1 MNDKILSSYEFLCT
15 ELESVISTL
24 EISITDI
31 DQDKTT
37 ALVTVAINGLRH
49 LVLEH
54 TELSDRF
61 FKEFCN
67 E

>member
-1 MNDKILSSYEFLCT
+1 MNDKILSSYELLCT